1 MTTPGGVR
9 VVAVA
14 AVAENGVIGDGP
26 DIPWRLPGE
35 QQLFKEATLGHV
47 LLLGRTTHESIGRPL
62 PGRTTVVLTRDA
74 AWSADGVRV
83 AAGID
88 EALALADR
96 LIADG
101 EVDSG
106 AEVRIGGGA
115 QVYAAA
121 MPFVDEQ
128 LITRVPL
135 APRGDVHY
143 PAYASEDW
151 IEVDSVAYDGFT
163 QVRLVRR

>member
-1 MTTPGGVR
+1 MI
-9 VVAVA
+9 AVA

-35 QQLFKEATLGHV
+35 QRLFKEATVGHV

-62 PGRTTVVLTRDA
+62 PGRTTVVLTRDPD
-74 AWSADGVRV
+74 WSAEGVHAV
-83 AAGID
+83 AGID

-96 LIADG
+96 LVAG
-101 EVDSG
+101 TS

-121 MPFVDEQ
+121 MSFVDEQ

-135 APRGDVHY
+135 SPPGDVRY
-143 PAYASEDW
+143 PAYAPEEW
-151 IEVDSVAYDGFT
+151 LEVESTAYDGFT

>member
-1 MTTPGGVR
+1 MI
-9 VVAVA
+9 AVA

-35 QQLFKEATLGHV
+35 QRLFKEATVGHV

-62 PGRTTVVLTRDA
+62 PGRTTVVLTRDPD
-74 AWSADGVRV
+74 WSAEGVHV
-83 AAGID
+83 VAGID

-96 LIADG
+96 LVAG
-101 EVDSG
+101 TS

-121 MPFVDEQ
+121 MSFVDEQ

-135 APRGDVHY
+135 SPPGDVRY
-143 PAYASEDW
+143 PAYAPEEW
-151 IEVDSVAYDGFT
+151 LEVESTAYDDFT

>member
-1 MTTPGGVR
+1 MI
-9 VVAVA
+9 AVA

-35 QQLFKEATLGHV
+35 QRLFKEATVGHV

-62 PGRTTVVLTRDA
+62 PGRTTVVLTRDPD
-74 AWSADGVRV
+74 WSAEGVHV
-83 AAGID
+83 VAGID
-88 EALALADR
+88 EALALVDR
-96 LIADG
+96 LVAG
-101 EVDSG
+101 TS

-121 MPFVDEQ
+121 MPYVDEQ
-128 LITRVPL
+128 LLTRVPL
-135 APRGDVHY
+135 SPPGDVRY
-143 PAYASEDW
+143 PAYAPEEW
-151 IEVDSVAYDGFT
+151 VEADSVAYDGFT